1 MLYCAPMRPL
11 ERIPLALL
19 RQRFHLNALNAGG
32 VSTLTDLDRVKLLGK
47 GRVDLTIG
55 SALDLFGG
63 DIAYADVVAW
73 QRAEESE

>member
-1 MLYCAPMRPL
+1 MRPL
-11 ERIPLALL
+11 ERIRLALL
-19 RQRFHLNALNAGG
+19 SQRLHLNALNAGG